1 MRKMDKK
8 PTYEEL
14 LSSKK
19 KLEEKVEWLE
29 SNLKEH
35 QQDGMR
41 VRTRFLANI
50 SHEVRTPM
58 NAIMGFSNLLAD
70 NNLDNDQKEEYLNHI
85 NYNSNTLLQILDN
98 LIDLTLLET
107 GNLRLRK
114 EEVELE
120 SLLRQ
125 IYDFYNQGRHR
136 SGKTQV
142 AMLLDLDDSVRDIT
156 IHTDGIRLSR
166 IIGCLVENA
175 LSLTKM
181 GFIEIAAFLQKDVL
195 RFTVKDSAGSIS
207 GERAS
212 RIFEK
217 NEHRD
222 DWFNYSDRIGL
233 GYSLARGLAEMMGG
247 SVRVDSNQQNGC
259 TIVAEIPVYVAERE
273 DRTNV
278 TRIKLKSILI

>member
-1 MRKMDKK
+1 MEER

-35 QQDGMR
+35 QQDSMR

-70 NNLDNDQKEEYLNHI
+70 NNLDGDQKEEYLNHI
-85 NYNSNTLLQILDN
+85 NYNSTTLLQILDN

-107 GNLRLRK
+107 GNLRFRK
-114 EEVELE
+114 EEVVLDM
-120 SLLRQ
+120 LLKQ

-142 AMLLDLDDSVRDIT
+142 AMLLDLDDSIREIT
-156 IHTDGIRLSR
+156 IHADGIRLSR
-166 IIGCLVENA
+166 IIGCLIENA
-175 LSLTKM
+175 LSLTKL
-181 GFIEIAAFLQKDVL
+181 GFIELSASIREDRLNI
-195 RFTVKDSAGSIS
+195 RVKDSAGSIS
-207 GERAS
+207 AERAG
-212 RIFEK
+212 RIFEN

-233 GYSLARGLAEMMGG
+233 GYSLARGLTEMMGG
-247 SVRVDSNQQNGC
+247 NVIVEANQASGC
-259 TIVAEIPVYVAERE
+259 TICANLPVYVADGN

>member
-1 MRKMDKK
+1 MEDK

-14 LSSKK
+14 LSSNK
-19 KLEEKVEWLE
+19 KLKEKVEWLE

-58 NAIMGFSNLLAD
+58 NAIMGFSSLLSD

-120 SLLRQ
+120 SLLKQ
-125 IYDFYNQGRHR
+125 IYDFYNLGRHR

-142 AMLLDLDDSVRDIT
+142 AILLDLDDSVRDVT
-156 IHTDGIRLSR
+156 VHTDGIRLSR

-175 LSLTKM
+175 LSLTKL
-181 GFIEIAAFLQKDVL
+181 GFIEIVALLHDNLLTVK
-195 RFTVKDSAGSIS
+195 VKDSAGSIS
-207 GERAS
+207 GERAT
-212 RIFEK
+212 RIFE
-217 NEHRD
+217 NTEHRD

-233 GYSLARGLAEMMGG
+233 SYSLVKGLTEIMGG
-247 SVRVDSNQQNGC
+247 YVEVESNQLNGC
-259 TIVAEIPVYVAERE
+259 TIKAELPVFVAERG
-273 DRTNV
+273 DRTN
-278 TRIKLKSILI
+278 TNRIKIKSILI

>member
-1 MRKMDKK
+1 MDDK

-14 LSSKK
+14 LSSKR

-29 SNLKEH
+29 SNLKEY

-70 NNLDNDQKEEYLNHI
+70 TNLDNDQREEYLNHI

-107 GNLRLRK
+107 GNLRLRN
-114 EEVELE
+114 EEVEVE
-120 SLLRQ
+120 SLLKH

-142 AMLLDLDDSVRDIT
+142 AMLLDLDDTIREVT
-156 IHTDGIRLSR
+156 IHSDGIRLAR
-166 IIGCLVENA
+166 VIGCLVENA
-175 LSLTKM
+175 LSLTKL
-181 GFIEIAAFLQKDVL
+181 GFIEISAYLQNDILTVK
-195 RFTVKDSAGSIS
+195 VKDSAGSIS
-207 GERAS
+207 GERAQ
-212 RIFEK
+212 RIFEN

-247 SVRVDSNQQNGC
+247 EVKVDNSQHSGC
-259 TIVAEIPVYVAERE
+259 TITAGIPVFVADRE
-273 DRTNV
+273 NRTNV